1 MKSLQGGE
9 KHVLKYWTGVS
20 GVFLKYSGWDND
32 DQLAPKYARPRN
44 QRCKHYLLRLWWG
57 ARRENNLHSI
67 FFSFPMFSLYVFC
80 CLLSIVKDENGC
92 STSVNSWWLLI
103 VSQAQL
109 QGELFCWKCWH
120 WDCTWTNVDPQNL
133 QCHSLN
139 SVPRTVWS
147 GKYCIPR
154 IQIRSTQGQ
163 TALGVPALRQGQ
175 FRHNWHPRN
184 DQGAVDTLM
193 DVFTCVKFWSCFRCL
208 PQYTRPRAWT
218 ITWQWRELTWAWRMR
233 KSKCLFFH

>member
-1 MKSLQGGE
+1 MIM
-9 KHVLKYWTGVS
+9 
-20 GVFLKYSGWDND
+20 
-32 DQLAPKYARPRN
+32 AA
-44 QRCKHYLLRLWWG
+44 
-57 ARRENNLHSI
+57 
-67 FFSFPMFSLYVFC
+67 
-80 CLLSIVKDENGC
+80 

-133 QCHSLN
+133 QCHSFN

-147 GKYCIPR
+147 GKYCIAR

-208 PQYTRPRAWT
+208 RHYTR
-218 ITWQWRELTWAWRMR
+218 QWRSRSQTWSFEMFPGVCDNIRDGGLGPSHGSGESACKHQGCWSEMQTCCFFFTKKLWDQVFARLPKIAEYLWKIGCWPRWRHNGR
-233 KSKCLFFH
+233 GVHPGCIFQLKIQNIHVTWLQPGWFI